1 MTTALA
7 TADRSTDRAPFL
19 TESDLGIIR
28 RTIAKDAD
36 DAEFQYFVKVATL
49 RQLNP
54 LLNQISLQIRN
65 ANDATKRASVVITTI
80 HGLRLIASRTGNYMP
95 GRDTTFI
102 TDDHNNLVSATAY
115 VKKYHPSSG
124 TWHEISETAYWSEFV
139 QTYRNGDLM
148 GLWASKPRLM
158 LAKCAEA
165 LALRRAFP
173 EDLSGLYTD
182 DEMGQADLPPAANPA
197 TGEIIDG
204 AASSPQATDRP
215 VVHKPAPRPALPAGA
230 PTANGSRATGGS
242 VTKIQRANLIGNY
255 CELYGGEPDTAAVGL
270 DAIFVEK
277 FGHGLDTATYNEGAV
292 VMAHLL
298 QLKQQ
303 AAA

>member
-182 DEMGQADLPPAANPA
+182 DEMGQADLPPTVNEA
-197 TGEIIDG
+197 TGEVID
-204 AASSPQATDRP
+204 SRP
-215 VVHKPAPRPALPAGA
+215 VVHKPTAPQRLAPPATSTPAPTGQAKAGA
-230 PTANGSRATGGS
+230 

-255 CELYGGEPDTAAVGL
+255 CELYGCEADTATTGL
-270 DAIFVEK
+270 HGIFQDR
-277 FGHGLDTATYNEGAV
+277 FGHDMDAATYNEGAV
-292 VMAHLL
+292 IMAHLL